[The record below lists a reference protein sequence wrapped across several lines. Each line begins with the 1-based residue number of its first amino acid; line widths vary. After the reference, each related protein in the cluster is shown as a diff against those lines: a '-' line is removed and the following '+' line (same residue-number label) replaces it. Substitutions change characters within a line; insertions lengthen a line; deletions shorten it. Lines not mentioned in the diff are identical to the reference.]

1 MKHVC
6 VAAAFIILLSTAC
19 SPHPYTC
26 TDPLG
31 CLEISPGSPVVIGL
45 LYTSTGPYSQTGSD
59 TLAQVEQA
67 ITDRGTL
74 LGHEIG
80 LIREGSDCTPE
91 GVFKA
96 ATRLALHG
104 ELIAVIQ
111 PECGEDLVI
120 NTRPLEA
127 AGISL
132 LRPSPSEVYAAV
144 NLLFANIEKIA
155 VRGQGKTLNFP
166 RTAVREALEETGYH
180 P

>member
-1 MKHVC
+1 MKHAC
-6 VAAAFIILLSTAC
+6 VAAAFILLLSTAC
-19 SPHPYTC
+19 SPHRYTC

-59 TLAQVEQA
+59 MLAQVEQA
-67 ITDRGTL
+67 ITNRGTL
-74 LGHEIG
+74 LGHEID

-111 PECGEDLVI
+111 PECGADILTKARTLED
-120 NTRPLEA
+120 
-127 AGISL
+127 AGIAI
-132 LRPSPSEVYAAV
+132 LRPSPSEVYRAV
-144 NLLFANIEKIA
+144 NLLFADIEKIA
-155 VRGQGKTLNFP
+155 VRGQGKTLYFP
-166 RTAVREALEETGYH
+166 RTAVRDALENPGFH